1 MTFDI
6 MGIKPHN
13 ENGHY
18 LSFNNVSWYPLWAAL
33 CRHTPALTNDD
44 HEKGS
49 MNNGLR
55 IEGSKFFAI
64 IETLDEMM
72 AKGNRYGIDDITWS
86 NLGQL
91 LVFCESNDGF
101 RIW

>member
-13 ENGHY
+13 EFGEY
-18 LSFNNVSWYPLWAAL
+18 LSYNNVSWHPLWTAL
-33 CRHTPALTNDD
+33 CRYTPQLSQAD

-49 MNNGLR
+49 MNDGLV
-55 IEGSKFFAI
+55 IEGEKLFGI
-64 IETLDEMM
+64 IDTLDEMM

-86 NLGQL
+86 NLGTL
-91 LVFCESNDGF
+91 LTFCESNEGF

>member
-13 ENGHY
+13 EFGEY
-18 LSFNNVSWYPLWAAL
+18 LSYNNVSWHPLWTAL
-33 CRHTPALTNDD
+33 CQHTQALTNVD

-49 MNNGLR
+49 MNDGFR

-64 IETLDEMM
+64 IETLDEMIQVSVEH
-72 AKGNRYGIDDITWS
+72 GLRDWRERRTGSRNDS
-86 NLGQL
+86 NL
-91 LVFCESNDGF
+91 F
-101 RIW
+101 

>member
-13 ENGHY
+13 EFGEY
-18 LSFNNVSWYPLWAAL
+18 LSYNNVSWHPLWTAL
-33 CRHTPALTNDD
+33 CQHTQALTNVD

-49 MNNGLR
+49 MNDGLR

-72 AKGNRYGIDDITWS
+72 SKGNRYGIDDITWS
-86 NLGQL
+86 NLETL
-91 LVFCESNDGF
+91 LQFCESNDGF